1 LDLFFQ
7 GLKQAVFLI
16 ASRDPQI
23 IEILL
28 LSLKIS
34 GIAIFISIIF
44 GIPVGTIIALNRF
57 HGRRFTI
64 ALINTGMGFPP
75 VVIGLFVSIF
85 LWRSGLFGFLNI
97 LYTPTAMVVAQ
108 TIIAFPIITGLT
120 VAAIQHVN
128 PKLNLQAQSLGASKW
143 QVMFLLIKEAR
154 LPLLA
159 AVMAGFGGIIS
170 EVGAVMMVGG
180 NIKGQTRVLT
190 TATLLETKM
199 GHFDIAIA
207 LSFILLVIALSVN
220 ICLTHIQQ
228 KEKS

>member
-1 LDLFFQ
+1 MDLFFQ

-16 ASRDPQI
+16 VNRDPQI

-57 HGRRFTI
+57 YGRRLMI

-97 LYTPTAMVVAQ
+97 LYTPTAMIIAQ
-108 TIIAFPIITGLT
+108 TIIAFPIIVGLT
-120 VAAIQHVN
+120 IAAIQHVN
-128 PKLNLQAQSLGASKW
+128 PKLGLQAQSLGASKW
-143 QVMFLLIKEAR
+143 QVMFLLIKEAK

-207 LSFILLVIALSVN
+207 LSFILLVLAFSVN

-228 KEKS
+228 REKN